1 MQQFT
6 HVDET
11 VVSCP
16 VHCIVTFVVTC
27 FDAGARSKKKIGEA
41 HVTTLH
47 STQEWRETKRV
58 SDVDTRT
65 CIKQTA

>member
-1 MQQFT
+1 
-6 HVDET
+6 
-11 VVSCP
+11 
-16 VHCIVTFVVTC
+16 
-27 FDAGARSKKKIGEA
+27 
-41 HVTTLH
+41 VTTLH